1 MYQVLSQFAQIAEPT
16 THHTNCCTN
25 SLRKTET
32 SSPEYLPTKFAKN
45 YTFSPFFFIWLCRF
59 SLSLF
64 AGSLCTKKGTG
75 SLIESLDMKIL
86 LLPKKKG
93 LSFLSP
99 AQMVPQSRLK
109 PWVRG
114 QLLAKLRESH
124 FWFGLEHDS
133 VIGAAERRPCRG
145 TLTNPCCWA
154 DLPLHRQ
161 AVSGPVG
168 MSGQTRQC
176 LVWSSLF
183 GLVSPIICWQTPS
196 SLPNLK

>member
-1 MYQVLSQFAQIAEPT
+1 MHFLPIF
-16 THHTNCCTN
+16 
-25 SLRKTET
+25 L
-32 SSPEYLPTKFAKN
+32 YLPLQVFT
-45 YTFSPFFFIWLCRF
+45 
-59 SLSLF
+59 LSLCWLSLHKERHWFIDRIPRYENTF
-64 AGSLCTKKGTG
+64 AA
-75 SLIESLDMKIL
+75 
-86 LLPKKKG
+86 KKKG

-145 TLTNPCCWA
+145 TLTPPCCWA

-183 GLVSPIICWQTPS
+183 GLVSPS
-196 SLPNLK
+196 KSLADTFLIAQLKEGATNGNK